1 MYELYFF
8 HFLHFCG
15 TLNNNELKRIARID
29 INNHRLNG
37 LNGWE
42 LDGELTLIFHF
53 SLFTFHFAEG
63 DCNRLHRL

>member
-1 MYELYFF
+1 MRLRRGDF
-8 HFLHFCG
+8 
-15 TLNNNELKRIARID
+15 
-29 INNHRLNG
+29 NHRLNG